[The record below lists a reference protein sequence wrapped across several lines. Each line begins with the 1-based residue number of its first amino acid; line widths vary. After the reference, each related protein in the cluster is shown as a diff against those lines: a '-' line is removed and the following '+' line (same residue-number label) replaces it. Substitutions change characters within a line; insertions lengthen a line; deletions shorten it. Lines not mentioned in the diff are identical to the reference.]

1 MVAILF
7 GLNVLIIGIV
17 HRNVDIA
24 PNVVMI
30 KNAFPRHSV
39 MMTGLY
45 NGHETLVC
53 AVYLVT
59 FLYLGSIRH
68 LPPYL

>member
-1 MVAILF
+1 MNNVSENVVCEMVAILF

-17 HRNVDIA
+17 HRNIDIA
-24 PNVVMI
+24 HNVVMI
-30 KNAFPRHSV
+30 KKAFQCHSF
-39 MMTGLY
+39 MMTGIY

-59 FLYLGSIRH
+59 LS
-68 LPPYL
+68 